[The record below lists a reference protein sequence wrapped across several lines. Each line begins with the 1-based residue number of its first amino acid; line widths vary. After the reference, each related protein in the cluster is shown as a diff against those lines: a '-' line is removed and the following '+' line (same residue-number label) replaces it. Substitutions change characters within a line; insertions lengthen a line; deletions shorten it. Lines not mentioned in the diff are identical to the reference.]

1 MRHMIFTIFAIKYKN
16 SCTFNKRSVVNFVK
30 NQFCQIIWNI
40 VELLTGWKWTMNNK
54 NELLR
59 QLPKLDKLIRHESF
73 AEFNQELLKIAARD
87 VIEKLRQ
94 DIITDSVAMPENTK
108 IIDDIKTAYAALAKG
123 TLYKVIN
130 ATGVPIHTNL
140 GRAPLPE
147 DTLSEAI
154 EIACGYSNLEYDV
167 EKG

>member
-1 MRHMIFTIFAIKYKN
+1 
-16 SCTFNKRSVVNFVK
+16 
-30 NQFCQIIWNI
+30 
-40 VELLTGWKWTMNNK
+40 MNNKK

-87 VIEKLRQ
+87 VIEKKLRQ

-108 IIDDIKTAYAALAKG
+108 KIIDDIKKTAYAALAKG

-167 EKG
+167 EKGKRGDRYHHVSDYLRILTGLKTL

>member
-1 MRHMIFTIFAIKYKN
+1 
-16 SCTFNKRSVVNFVK
+16 
-30 NQFCQIIWNI
+30 
-40 VELLTGWKWTMNNK
+40 MNNK

-167 EKG
+167 EKGKRGGDRYHHVSDYLRILTGLKTL